1 MASYRH
7 SCRSSGRVSHHLS
20 SVFTAAYPQATS
32 SRATLDFPVPDNPRQ
47 QGALPRSEAH
57 YWSARG
63 PRPAAAAPVRTGM
76 IARVTTAH
84 RCYDALMRTTVDLPE
99 DLHRAATSLARDRG
113 RSLSQTVSD
122 LVRRALRPEA
132 GSGQVTFDTRTG
144 LPVVYVGVPVTTEM
158 VRAAIDE
165 E

>member
-1 MASYRH
+1 M
-7 SCRSSGRVSHHLS
+7 
-20 SVFTAAYPQATS
+20 
-32 SRATLDFPVPDNPRQ
+32 SR
-47 QGALPRSEAH
+47 
-57 YWSARG
+57 
-63 PRPAAAAPVRTGM
+63 PRPSLGVVGPPGTASCSGVLGWRPPAPAAGHLGGSRTNLVDIHGRISAGVQLPHDARPPGVGTV
-76 IARVTTAH
+76 IAGVATAY
-84 RCYDALMRTTVDLPE
+84 RCYDALMRTTIDLPE

-132 GSGQVTFDTRTG
+132 GSGQVTLDTRTG